1 MTGYSVMRFINIGF
15 NNLVSSD
22 RVIAVSSPDPA
33 PMRRIVQDG
42 KEAGKVIDCSAGK
55 KTKSVIITDS
65 GHIILSALSPD
76 ALEERLNDPSGAQ
89 TDKNSI

>member
-1 MTGYSVMRFINIGF
+1 MTGCLMKFINIGF
-15 NNLVSSD
+15 NNLVSAD
-22 RVIAVSSPDPA
+22 RVIAVSSPEPA

-65 GHIILSALSPD
+65 GHIILSAISPE
-76 ALEERLNDPSGAQ
+76 ALEERLNEPSDVQA
-89 TDKNSI
+89 DKNNI

>member
-1 MTGYSVMRFINIGF
+1 MKFINIGF
-15 NNLVSSD
+15 NNLVSAD

-65 GHIILSALSPD
+65 GHIILSAISPE
-76 ALEERLNDPSGAQ
+76 ALEERLNESSDGQA
-89 TDKNSI
+89 DKNNI

>member
-1 MTGYSVMRFINIGF
+1 MKFVNIGF
-15 NNLVSSD
+15 NNLVSAD

-65 GHIILSALSPD
+65 GHIILSALTAE
-76 ALEERLNDPSGAQ
+76 ALEERLNESSDAQ
-89 TDKNSI
+89 TDKNNT